1 MLNRFIIAAAAVVM
15 TTPLAMA
22 GPIDSAC
29 VRSDR
34 ARGNAPLC
42 GCIQQVA
49 NQTLSRSDQRQARQV
64 EEIEKGRGVH
74 PAQCTI
80 ELDRRQRERRGGVML
95 HTWVVDVTA
104 SSVDAP
110 ELRESATLCEVMP

>member
-1 MLNRFIIAAAAVVM
+1 MLNRFVIAAAAIVM

-49 NQTLSRSDQRQARQV
+49 NQTLSRSDQRQA
-64 EEIEKGRGVH
+64 
-74 PAQCTI
+74 AQFF
-80 ELDRRQRERRGGVML
+80 REPHRAQEVR
-95 HTWVVDVTA
+95 T
-104 SSVDAP
+104 SKRDADNAFWARYRNFAAQA
-110 ELRESATLCEVMP
+110 ERLCR

>member
-1 MLNRFIIAAAAVVM
+1 MLNRFVIAAAAIVM

-49 NQTLSRSDQRQARQV
+49 NQTLSRSDQRRAADFFRDPHRAQEVRTSKRDADNAFWARYRNFAAQA
-64 EEIEKGRGVH
+64 
-74 PAQCTI
+74 
-80 ELDRRQRERRGGVML
+80 ERYCR
-95 HTWVVDVTA
+95 
-104 SSVDAP
+104 
-110 ELRESATLCEVMP
+110 

>member
-1 MLNRFIIAAAAVVM
+1 MFNRIIIAAAAVVL

-42 GCIQQVA
+42 SCIQQVA
-49 NQTLSRSDQRQARQV
+49 NQTLSRADQRRAAVFFRDPHKAQEVRTSKTNADNAFWARY
-64 EEIEKGRGVH
+64 RNF
-74 PAQCTI
+74 AS
-80 ELDRRQRERRGGVML
+80 
-95 HTWVVDVTA
+95 TA
-104 SSVDAP
+104 EAYC
-110 ELRESATLCEVMP
+110 R

>member
-1 MLNRFIIAAAAVVM
+1 MFNRIVIAAAAILM
-15 TTPLAMA
+15 TAPLAVA

-49 NQTLSRSDQRQARQV
+49 NQTLSRSDQRRAASFFRDPHEAQEVRMSKRDADNAFWARYKRFAGQAEAYCR
-64 EEIEKGRGVH
+64 
-74 PAQCTI
+74 
-80 ELDRRQRERRGGVML
+80 
-95 HTWVVDVTA
+95 
-104 SSVDAP
+104 
-110 ELRESATLCEVMP
+110 

>member
-1 MLNRFIIAAAAVVM
+1 MLNRFVIAAAAIVL

-22 GPIDSAC
+22 GPIDTAC

-49 NQTLSRSDQRQARQV
+49 NQTLSRSDQRRA
-64 EEIEKGRGVH
+64 
-74 PAQCTI
+74 AQFFRDPHRAQEVRTSKR
-80 ELDRRQRERRGGVML
+80 DTDNAFWKRYRNFAAQSER
-95 HTWVVDVTA
+95 
-104 SSVDAP
+104 
-110 ELRESATLCEVMP
+110 LCR

>member
-1 MLNRFIIAAAAVVM
+1 MLNRFVIAAAAIVM

-49 NQTLSRSDQRQARQV
+49 NQTLSRSDQRQA
-64 EEIEKGRGVH
+64 
-74 PAQCTI
+74 AQFF
-80 ELDRRQRERRGGVML
+80 REPHRAQEVR
-95 HTWVVDVTA
+95 T
-104 SSVDAP
+104 SKRDADNAFWA
-110 ELRESATLCEVMP
+110 RYRNFSAQS

>member
-1 MLNRFIIAAAAVVM
+1 MLNRIAIAAAAIMM
-15 TTPLAMA
+15 TAPLAVA

-49 NQTLSRSDQRQARQV
+49 DQTLSRADQRRAASFFRDPHQAQEVRMS
-64 EEIEKGRGVH
+64 KSSTDNAFWARYKRF
-74 PAQCTI
+74 AS
-80 ELDRRQRERRGGVML
+80 
-95 HTWVVDVTA
+95 TA
-104 SSVDAP
+104 EAYC
-110 ELRESATLCEVMP
+110 R

>member
-1 MLNRFIIAAAAVVM
+1 MLNRFVIAAATVVM

-49 NQTLSRSDQRQARQV
+49 NQTLSRSDQRQA
-64 EEIEKGRGVH
+64 
-74 PAQCTI
+74 AQFFRDPHRAQEVRTSKSNS
-80 ELDRRQRERRGGVML
+80 DNAFWARYRNFATQSER
-95 HTWVVDVTA
+95 
-104 SSVDAP
+104 
-110 ELRESATLCEVMP
+110 LCR

>member
-1 MLNRFIIAAAAVVM
+1 MFNRIAIAVAAIVLTA
-15 TTPLAMA
+15 PLAIA

-49 NQTLSRSDQRQARQV
+49 NQTLSRGDQRLAASFFREPHRAQEVRMSKSNRDNAFWARY
-64 EEIEKGRGVH
+64 KRF
-74 PAQCTI
+74 
-80 ELDRRQRERRGGVML
+80 
-95 HTWVVDVTA
+95 TA
-104 SSVDAP
+104 TA
-110 ELRESATLCEVMP
+110 EAYCR

>member
-1 MLNRFIIAAAAVVM
+1 MFNRIIIAAATVVL

-49 NQTLSRSDQRQARQV
+49 NQTLSRSDQRLAATFFRDPHRAQEVRMSKRDADNAFWARY
-64 EEIEKGRGVH
+64 KRF
-74 PAQCTI
+74 A
-80 ELDRRQRERRGGVML
+80 D
-95 HTWVVDVTA
+95 TA
-104 SSVDAP
+104 EAYC
-110 ELRESATLCEVMP
+110 R

>member
-1 MLNRFIIAAAAVVM
+1 MFNRMIIAAAAIMM
-15 TTPLAMA
+15 TAPLAVA

-49 NQTLSRSDQRQARQV
+49 NQTLSRSDPRPARGARGSDVQKQR
-64 EEIEKGRGVH
+64 
-74 PAQCTI
+74 
-80 ELDRRQRERRGGVML
+80 
-95 HTWVVDVTA
+95 
-104 SSVDAP
+104 
-110 ELRESATLCEVMP
+110 